1 MHEPYEARRRER
13 EEKKGSVHYGWRS
26 LVRALNENRTR
37 GLPFR
42 RRTLYPLSYKGV
54 ASFSR
59 LGLAPGLLYVRYNK
73 RRIECRGKIN
83 SRCCR

>member
-37 GLPFR
+37 GLPLR

-54 ASFSR
+54 ASFR
-59 LGLAPGLLYVRYNK
+59 GLGLYVRYNK
-73 RRIECRGKIN
+73 HRIECRGKIN
-83 SRCCR
+83 STCCR